1 MAPVFSAKD
10 CYGLGMA
17 SPRILVADDEPN
29 LRRVLSAILAR
40 EGYEVSQA
48 SDGAE
53 ALERLDT
60 TFDVVITD
68 LKMPRVDGMKVLQT
82 VSTDYPEVPVIMITA
97 FGSVD
102 NAVAAVKAGA
112 FDYIEKP
119 FEQEQ
124 IRQIVEK
131 AVKQASANR
140 SEPLPE
146 LAGDVAADPSTG
158 RHGLVGRSKPMEG
171 IFEIIEKVANT
182 PSTVLVTGESGT
194 GKELVAKALHE
205 NSDRSE
211 QPFIKINCAAIPKNL
226 MESELFGYEKGAFTG
241 ATSAKPGRFELA
253 DKGTL
258 FLDEIGEI
266 PVEMQVKLLRAI
278 QESEFERVGGI
289 KTLKVDVRL
298 ITATN
303 RDLEKAVASGE
314 FREDLFYRLNVVPLM
329 IPPLRDRQGDIPL
342 LVDHIIEKF
351 RHRLSKEIEGID
363 DDALQALCSHTW
375 PGNIRELENVLERT
389 ILFCSGPRILLSDL
403 PEELCSSDT
412 NSATAAAEPAGET
425 TGTTPVLDPITG
437 EAVSLKDAVR
447 AETNRVEKELIAHAL
462 GETAG
467 NVTQAAKR
475 LKISRKSLQMK
486 MKDFGLRDPV
496 RDGESGN

>member
-1 MAPVFSAKD
+1 
-10 CYGLGMA
+10 
-17 SPRILVADDEPN
+17 
-29 LRRVLSAILAR
+29 
-40 EGYEVSQA
+40 
-48 SDGAE
+48 
-53 ALERLDT
+53 
-60 TFDVVITD
+60 
-68 LKMPRVDGMKVLQT
+68 
-82 VSTDYPEVPVIMITA
+82 
-97 FGSVD
+97 
-102 NAVAAVKAGA
+102 
-112 FDYIEKP
+112 
-119 FEQEQ
+119 
-124 IRQIVEK
+124 
-131 AVKQASANR
+131 
-140 SEPLPE
+140 
-146 LAGDVAADPSTG
+146 
-158 RHGLVGRSKPMEG
+158 MEG

-205 NSDRSE
+205 NSDRSS

-351 RHRLSKEIEGID
+351 RHRLSKEIDGID
-363 DDALQALCSHTW
+363 DDALQALCAHTW

-403 PEELCSSDT
+403 PEELCASDS
-412 NSATAAAEPAGET
+412 NSAAAAPEPSGET

>member
-1 MAPVFSAKD
+1 
-10 CYGLGMA
+10 MA
-17 SPRILVADDEPN
+17 SSSRILVADDEPN
-29 LRRVLSAILAR
+29 LRRVLSAILTR
-40 EGYEVSQA
+40 EGYEVWQA

-60 TFDVVITD
+60 TVDVIITD
-68 LKMPRVDGMKVLQT
+68 LKMPRFDGMRVLQT
-82 VSTDYPEVPVIMITA
+82 VSKEYPEVPVIMITA

-131 AVKQASANR
+131 AIKQATANR
-140 SEPLPE
+140 SEPSLTLTPN
-146 LAGDVAADPSTG
+146 GDISPSTG
-158 RHGLVGRSKPMEG
+158 RHGLIGRSDVMQS
-171 IFEIIEKVANT
+171 IFGIIEKVANT

-205 NSDRSE
+205 NSDRSDE
-211 QPFIKINCAAIPKNL
+211 PFIKINCAAIPKNL

-241 ATSAKPGRFELA
+241 ATGSKPGRFELA

-298 ITATN
+298 IAATN

-329 IPPLRDRQGDIPL
+329 IPPLRLRQGDTPL

-351 RHRLSKEIEGID
+351 RHRLNIEIEGID
-363 DDALQALCSHTW
+363 DDAMEVLSAHSW
-375 PGNIRELENVLERT
+375 PGNIRELENILERT
-389 ILFCSGPRILLSDL
+389 ILFCSDTRIRRADL
-403 PEELCSSDT
+403 PDELCVATSSVT
-412 NSATAAAEPAGET
+412 EAGQPSGSETGVGGSLPTKATAN
-425 TGTTPVLDPITG
+425 G

-447 AETNRVEKELIAHAL
+447 AETSRVEKELIAHAL

-467 NVTQAAKR
+467 NVTQAAKL

-486 MKDFGLRDPV
+486 MKDFGLRDRV
-496 RDGESGN
+496 RDDESGN